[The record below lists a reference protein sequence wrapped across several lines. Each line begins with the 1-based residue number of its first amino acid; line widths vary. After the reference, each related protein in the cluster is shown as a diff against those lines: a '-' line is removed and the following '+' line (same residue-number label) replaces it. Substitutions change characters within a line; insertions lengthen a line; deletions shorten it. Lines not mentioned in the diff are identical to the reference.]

1 MEIAACLTW
10 RQANLEFELYFGN
23 VPERFA
29 NFADD
34 QSGNLFQNGNAI
46 SHLISLRI
54 TLVRT

>member
-1 MEIAACLTW
+1 MEIAACLTA
-10 RQANLEFELYFGN
+10 RQADLEFGLYFGN
-23 VPERFA
+23 APGRFT

-34 QSGNLFQNGNAI
+34 QSGNAFQNGSAI